1 MFGLDN
7 LYEIKILL
15 IYTKAYLEGR
25 SSNDVGAFGLV
36 LKKGFD
42 LVHRPVEGHD
52 LEAVVVHVQNDVLEE
67 EIDALNSSKFEL
79 SLVPVKFN

>member
-1 MFGLDN
+1 M
-7 LYEIKILL
+7 L
-15 IYTKAYLEGR
+15 ISIKAYLEGR
-25 SSNDVGAFGLV
+25 SSDNVGAFGFV

-67 EIDALNSSKFEL
+67 NDALNNSKLEL
-79 SLVPVKFN
+79 GLVPVRFN